1 MGATAQTRENSFFPS
16 HGVGKAQD
24 HVWMGAGLDFFRTPS
39 CFAVWKRN
47 FFFFPYL
54 GAEQICYRE
63 DEIAMET
70 VLILAVLQLMPTP
83 RVQGWVRAQ
92 GSGEGEWPERV
103 RTKAQSGQLITKPW
117 EEAAEI

>member
-1 MGATAQTRENSFFPS
+1 MDGSRLGFFQNPQLLRS
-16 HGVGKAQD
+16 LEK
-24 HVWMGAGLDFFRTPS
+24 
-39 CFAVWKRN
+39 K

>member
-1 MGATAQTRENSFFPS
+1 MGSARLRTMCGWEQAWIFSEPPVASQSGKEIFF
-16 HGVGKAQD
+16 
-24 HVWMGAGLDFFRTPS
+24 
-39 CFAVWKRN
+39 

-63 DEIAMET
+63 FKIAMET

-103 RTKAQSGQLITKPW
+103 RAKAQNGQLITKPW